1 MVEESPKEGFSRI
14 KSSIKLKILSLG
26 SIIIINANIII
37 KIIIIGV

>member
-1 MVEESPKEGFSRI
+1 MVEESPK